1 MSKKKYYI
9 VSEDALPDIFIKVAE
24 AKRKAAEK
32 AKGEHKPVMGAPVG
46 GKEAK

>member
-1 MSKKKYYI
+1 MVATVYSRM
-9 VSEDALPDIFIKVAE
+9 EQDEKVAE

-32 AKGEHKPVMGAPVG
+32 AKDEYKPVMGAPVG